1 MFALRKIVR
10 QLKGPHLYNYMKMS
24 KQKAKLATQFEIT
37 VVTSITTV
45 RLLKYILN
53 TAWRAPVQHN
63 KIETHIRCRF
73 SYLNKITY

>member
-45 RLLKYILN
+45 RLLKYNLN
-53 TAWRAPVQHN
+53 TA
-63 KIETHIRCRF
+63 
-73 SYLNKITY
+73 